1 MSRRERIRKHLGVG
15 FPVPT
20 FKELQ
25 HPFDDRPLEKWSKQ
39 WSEEGDPLSF
49 LRFIPDPLLDFERR
63 WLLEPNG

>member
-1 MSRRERIRKHLGVG
+1 M
-15 FPVPT
+15 PT